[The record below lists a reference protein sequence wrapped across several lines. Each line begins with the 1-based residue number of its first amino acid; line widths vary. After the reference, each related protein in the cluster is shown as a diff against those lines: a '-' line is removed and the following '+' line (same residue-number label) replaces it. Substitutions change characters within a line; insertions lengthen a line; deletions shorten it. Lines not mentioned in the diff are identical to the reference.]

1 MTKDQE
7 RDQFIKVLTSS
18 SPTELKDFIDSKGKT
33 RKLVCP
39 VVFHKKSVEEQ
50 SE

>member
-7 RDQFIKVLTSS
+7 REQFIKVLTSS
-18 SPTELKDFIDSKGKT
+18 SPTELKDFIDNKGKT

-39 VVFHKKSVEEQ
+39 IVFHKKNPRQ
-50 SE
+50 G

>member
-7 RDQFIKVLTSS
+7 RKQFIKVLTSS
-18 SPTELKDFIDSKGKT
+18 SPAELRDFINSKGKT

-39 VVFHKKSVEEQ
+39 VVFHKNSAEEQ